1 MRLTNR
7 IALAR
12 SLQWVIL
19 LPLVALMLAAC
30 SESEQT
36 GPLDTPVLVRVEEP
50 QGTSWAPVTLAGP
63 PANVTVKAQV
73 MPVRVVRIVFTGPL
87 GSYEP
92 SVQTLS
98 GTTVV
103 SIPRGRAAAAADGS
117 YHEIAN
123 VDANTTP
130 PTHTMFVQ
138 LPTDIEDPLGF
149 FLRVVNRSQ
158 SSNRTDSAPLVIEF
172 ARRPL
177 YTVSVTVVGDG
188 RVTSNPPGI
197 TCGTS
202 PAGRPLT
209 DCSFDF
215 GAPMTV
221 QLMPGSGTTPFRSWG
236 GDCTPT
242 NQVCALGLNGTAR
255 ATTANFTGAA
265 PPTPAGACPAPA
277 LVPGWAFRGLPLC
290 DAQPPGQ
297 TRNCDATAQ
306 FCCYAQTGAN
316 SARCGGADKAEARA
330 TCRGVGTNTLLIQ
343 PWGCY
348 DKVP

>member
-1 MRLTNR
+1 MRRSNR
-7 IALAR
+7 NALAR

-19 LPLVALMLAAC
+19 LPLAALMLAAC

-36 GPLDTPVLVRVEEP
+36 GPLDTPALVRVEEP
-50 QGTSWAPVTLAGP
+50 QGTGWAPVTVAGP

-73 MPVRVVRIVFTGPL
+73 MPVRAVRVVFTGPL

-98 GTTVV
+98 GATVV
-103 SIPRGRAAAAADGS
+103 GIPGGRASAAPDGS
-117 YHEIAN
+117 HFEIAS
-123 VDANTTP
+123 VDANTSP

-149 FLRVVNRSQ
+149 FLRIINRSQ

-177 YTVSVTVVGDG
+177 YTVSVTVIGDG

-202 PAGRPLT
+202 PAGQPLT

-221 QLMPGSGTTPFRSWG
+221 QLLPGSGTTAFRSWAG
-236 GDCTPT
+236 ACTPS
-242 NQVCALGLNGTAR
+242 NQVCALGLNGTALS
-255 ATTANFTGAA
+255 TTANFTGAA
-265 PPTPAGACPAPA
+265 PPAPTGACPAPA
-277 LVPGWAFRGLPLC
+277 LVPGWTFRGLPLC
-290 DAQPPGQ
+290 DALPPGQ

-306 FCCYAQTGAN
+306 FCCYAQAGAN
-316 SARCGGADKAEARA
+316 APRCGGAGNAEARA

-348 DKVP
+348 DKSP